1 MSGIGDSAVLERAG
15 IEVKL
20 DLPGVGM
27 NVQEHLYSGVTFGA
41 SRNTDLAC
49 GR

>member
-1 MSGIGDSAVLERAG
+1 MSGIGDPTVLERAG

-41 SRNTDLAC
+41 
-49 GR
+49 

>member
-1 MSGIGDSAVLERAG
+1 MSGIGDPAVLERAG

-20 DLPGVGM
+20 DLPGFGI

-41 SRNTDLAC
+41 S
-49 GR
+49 

>member
-1 MSGIGDSAVLERAG
+1 MSGIGDPAVLRRAS
-15 IEVKL
+15 IDVKL

-27 NVQEHLYSGVTFGA
+27 NVQEHLYTGVTFGA
-41 SRNTDLAC
+41 SRNTDPAY

>member
-1 MSGIGDSAVLERAG
+1 MSGIGDPAVLERVG

-27 NVQEHLYSGVTFGA
+27 NVQERLCSGVTFGV
-41 SRNTDLAC
+41 SRN
-49 GR
+49 